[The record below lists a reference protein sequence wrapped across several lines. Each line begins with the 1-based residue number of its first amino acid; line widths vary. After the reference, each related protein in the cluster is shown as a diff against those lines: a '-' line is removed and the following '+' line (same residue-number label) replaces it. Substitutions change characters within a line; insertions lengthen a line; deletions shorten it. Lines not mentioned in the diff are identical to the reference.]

1 MCLSVQVGV
10 LSKQL
15 KNPAGFDMEASCVVK
30 RSGTFK
36 IRVFSVDISSRIFW
50 SHTVSPG
57 HFDRH
62 NVLST
67 SFDKGG
73 VSGSNFVD
81 NRTATV
87 DGQFITLSIHSC
99 LEHDACEAARRAGS
113 SIRQPILVH
122 NY

>member
-15 KNPAGFDMEASCVVK
+15 KNLAGFDMEASCVVK

-50 SHTVSPG
+50 SHTVSPR

-99 LEHDACEAARRAGS
+99 LEHDACEAARRAGP